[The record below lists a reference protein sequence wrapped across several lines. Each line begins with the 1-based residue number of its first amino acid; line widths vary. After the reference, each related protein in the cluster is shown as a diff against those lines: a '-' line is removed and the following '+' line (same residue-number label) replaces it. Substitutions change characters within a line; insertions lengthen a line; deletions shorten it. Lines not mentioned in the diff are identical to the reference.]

1 MNKHYVV
8 LVEVLAFPLLKSAS
22 LVTFLYGGS
31 RLRLNICSA
40 SHFIFLL
47 LDNALSETD
56 WPSRAVRSV
65 KSFLGP
71 VYMEAGDP
79 R

>member
-1 MNKHYVV
+1 MYLTKLKHNDESKAGV
-8 LVEVLAFPLLKSAS
+8 PL
-22 LVTFLYGGS
+22 
-31 RLRLNICSA
+31 
-40 SHFIFLL
+40 IFLL

>member
-1 MNKHYVV
+1 MKCTNQSSTKLKHNDELKAGV
-8 LVEVLAFPLLKSAS
+8 PL
-22 LVTFLYGGS
+22 
-31 RLRLNICSA
+31 
-40 SHFIFLL
+40 IFLL
-47 LDNALSETD
+47 LDNALREID

-71 VYMEAGDP
+71 VYMKVGGP

>member
-1 MNKHYVV
+1 MSCFDRCIRTKLKHNDESKAGV
-8 LVEVLAFPLLKSAS
+8 PL
-22 LVTFLYGGS
+22 
-31 RLRLNICSA
+31 
-40 SHFIFLL
+40 IFLL